1 MGSGPFFNKIS
12 LIATHR
18 KVWMKVK
25 IVNLKGI
32 KRVISGELLHAIDV
46 DYTQSLQEL
55 KSDIEYALPILV
67 DYHKSKKRFFFSD
80 SRTVKNYVR
89 VHEGSHHLDV
99 VDDGIGSLG
108 WLLVQDHQ
116 V

>member
-1 MGSGPFFNKIS
+1 
-12 LIATHR
+12 
-18 KVWMKVK
+18 MKVK

-32 KRVISGELLHAIDV
+32 KRVISGELLDVIDV
-46 DYTQSLQEL
+46 DYTQSLSML
-55 KSDIEYALPILV
+55 KTDIEYALPKLI
-67 DYHKSKKRFFFSD
+67 DYNKSKNRFFFFHN
-80 SRTVKNYVR
+80 RAVKNYAR

-116 V
+116 VFD